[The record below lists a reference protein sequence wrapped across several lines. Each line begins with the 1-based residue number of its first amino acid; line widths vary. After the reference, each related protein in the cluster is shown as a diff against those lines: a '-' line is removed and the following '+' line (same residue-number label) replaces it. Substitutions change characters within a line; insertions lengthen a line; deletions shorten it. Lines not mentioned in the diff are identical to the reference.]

1 MPATLY
7 LCRHGDTP
15 WSTERR
21 FAGKT
26 DLPLTADGEESA
38 RLLGNRLRTLQ
49 LQFDLILASPLLRAR
64 QTAELAGFPA
74 RIDDRLMELGF
85 GDYEGR
91 TRAEILRERPGW
103 TYIRDGNP
111 NGESVAH
118 VGARID
124 ALLPDLRGQVL
135 IFAHAVVL
143 RVLTARWLGQPP
155 RFAEHLSLAP
165 ASLSILHHDPV
176 DDAPAIAL
184 WNDRSH
190 LSNAPS
196 FA

>member
-26 DLPLTADGEESA
+26 DLPLTADGEEAA
-38 RLLGNRLRTLQ
+38 RLLGKRLRTFPS
-49 LQFDLILASPLLRAR
+49 QFDLVLTSPLLRAR
-64 QTAELAGFPA
+64 RTAEAAGYPA

-91 TRAEILRERPGW
+91 TRDEILRERPGW

-124 ALLPDLRGQVL
+124 ALLPDLRGNVL

-176 DDAPAIAL
+176 DDAQAIAL

-190 LSNAPS
+190 LPHAPS

>member
-1 MPATLY
+1 MATLF

-15 WSTERR
+15 WSSERR
-21 FAGKT
+21 FAGLT
-26 DLPLTADGEESA
+26 DLPLTAEGEDAA
-38 RLLGNRLRTLQ
+38 RRLGRRLEKVR
-49 LQFDLILASPLLRAR
+49 FDRVLTSPLGRAR
-64 QTAELAGFPA
+64 RTAEIAGFSPQE
-74 RIDDRLMELGF
+74 DSRLIELDF

-91 TRAEILRERPGW
+91 TRAEIVRERPGW
-103 TYIRDGNP
+103 TYVRDGNP
-111 NGESVAH
+111 GGETVDQ

-124 ALLPDLRGQVL
+124 ALLPDLHGTVL

-143 RVLTARWLGQPP
+143 RVLAARFIGQPA

-165 ASLSILHHDPV
+165 ASLSILRRDPV

-184 WNDRSH
+184 WNDRGH
-190 LSNAPS
+190 LPDPAG